1 MESENRRLSDYALK
15 NSGLAQVKESFQ
27 NIFSA
32 LFFLTPR
39 FLLCSK
45 VNPAVL
51 FFGGGGGA
59 GGPEISYFNPTV
71 PFVLSLNV

>member
-51 FFGGGGGA
+51 FLGGGGA
-59 GGPEISYFNPTV
+59 GGYEISYFNPTV
-71 PFVLSLNV
+71 PIVLSLNV